1 VNAGAGEIF
10 PSTLAC
16 AYVST
21 AADATTATNALM
33 IRHIRKMIR
42 RAPAVTSRCL
52 AKLDDAV
59 AREPKLR
66 RAALEV
72 RL

>member
-1 VNAGAGEIF
+1 
-10 PSTLAC
+10 
-16 AYVST
+16 
-21 AADATTATNALM
+21 M

-42 RAPAVTSRCL
+42 RAAAVTSRCL

-66 RAALEV
+66 RAA
-72 RL
+72 RGS